1 MTQLSVVIGN
11 FSDAEEPRRR
21 PRLKNHEDADRTELA
36 MRRTERKNIISGN
49 ISPKTKLV
57 PTVLNSENSM
67 LVDITNKIGIT
78 SSSND
83 KEVHR
88 IIFVVKCLTRNDMF
102 KESKKNKSML
112 QPTNTDLFTQGQ
124 RRWKRW
130 LVIVIVIT
138 IWWVTILTT
147 VWLS

>member
-1 MTQLSVVIGN
+1 
-11 FSDAEEPRRR
+11 
-21 PRLKNHEDADRTELA
+21 

-57 PTVLNSENSM
+57 PTVLNSEKTKLVLTVLNSENPM
-67 LVDITNKIGIT
+67 LVDITNKIGIA
-78 SSSND
+78 SSND
-83 KEVHR
+83 NEVDR
-88 IIFVVKCLTRNDMF
+88 LIFGVKCLEQTRNDMF
-102 KESKKNKSML
+102 EESKKDKNML

-130 LVIVIVIT
+130 LVIVIVIM